1 LIVCSIM
8 EHFGDEGSKRILE
21 FLKKSSI
28 EMGEDELFDLFRKI
42 FEMDADSLIELKGG
56 KEK

>member
-1 LIVCSIM
+1 LI
-8 EHFGDEGSKRILE
+8 FE

-42 FEMDADSLIELKGG
+42 FGIDADSLIELKGG